1 MPGDGRGKTEMFNRY
16 KNVILLASVASLP
29 FGTELAFA
37 QDTNPAV
44 ESPESSGGLD
54 VIVVTARK
62 RSENLQDVSASVSA
76 LSQGELDRRFD
87 SDVRDFANASPNVI
101 IDDTQQG
108 PGGVAAA
115 TIRGVG
121 VADVEKSVD
130 PAVGVVLDE
139 IYLGTSSGNLVKAI
153 DLDRVEVLRGPQG
166 TLFGRNAIGG
176 VINLGRSR
184 PTDELTGKVRATYA
198 NYDTMEAEG
207 LISFPLADW
216 ASVKFTGAYRKSD
229 GYVFSQFYNQNAQR
243 SEFSALGIQLL
254 LNPTENLELS
264 FSFDDQNT
272 RQDPPQLHNL
282 AKPTDLFC
290 AVYQQCRVDLTTPQS
305 GDRYVSV
312 SNGRLDK
319 NAFFD
324 MNLGIARA
332 TYDLDND
339 MEINYIYGRMETDEG
354 ITQDFD
360 GTPLTL
366 YDTDRPAVY
375 HQDTHELRFSKG
387 GSGPL
392 TFVVGG
398 YYWDSAY
405 KIDLV
410 SYIGFAVPNTILAIP
425 QTVRQT
431 TKSYAAFF
439 EGDYNFT
446 DRLTLTL
453 GGRYTHD
460 KKSSGVTDYG
470 FGPNDNLNNPE
481 EDSWSKFTPKA
492 SLSFEVAD
500 DVMIYGLYSR
510 GYRSGGFTGRPT
522 SENTAKT
529 PYDPE
534 TVDNFELG
542 FKSEFADRRVRLNAS
557 AFVMKYKDKQ
567 EDVDVPAVGGTGREN
582 RTINA
587 SSAELKGVEIDLTAR
602 PVDGLTFNAN
612 LGYLDAKYKN
622 FIADTNN
629 DGVLDDNSNLK
640 LRRAPKW
647 NWTLGATY
655 EVPVGPG
662 AFWISG
668 DVHYIGAHEISFL
681 NNPSL
686 RNKGQYL
693 INGSLN
699 YQINNTQISVFGRNL
714 ANEDGWTI
722 GYDVQGLWSYGAA
735 RPPRTYGVV
744 VTQKF

>member
-1 MPGDGRGKTEMFNRY
+1 MINRY
-16 KNVILLASVASLP
+16 RKVTLLASAAALP
-29 FGTELAFA
+29 LGAPIAFA
-37 QDTNPAV
+37 QDAEPADDPV
-44 ESPESSGGLD
+44 QVSGRLD
-54 VIVVTARK
+54 TIVVTARK
-62 RSENLQDVSASVSA
+62 RTENLQDVSASVSA
-76 LSQGELDRRFD
+76 LSQAELARRFD

-108 PGGVAAA
+108 PGGVAAT
-115 TIRGVG
+115 TIRGIG

-153 DLDRVEVLRGPQG
+153 DIDRVEVLRGPQG

-176 VINLGRSR
+176 VINLARSR
-184 PTDELTGKVRATYA
+184 PTNELTGKFRATYA
-198 NYDTMEAEG
+198 NYDTLEAEG
-207 LISFPLADW
+207 LVSFPLTEW
-216 ASVKFTGAYRKSD
+216 AAVKFTGAYRQTD
-229 GYVFSQFYNQNAQR
+229 GYIFNEVYDQDGQR
-243 SEFSALGIQLL
+243 SDFSALGVQLL
-254 LNPTENLELS
+254 LNPTPNLELS

-282 AKPTDLFC
+282 AKPSDLFC
-290 AVYQQCRVDLTTPQS
+290 AVYGQCRVDLTTPQS

-312 SNGRLDK
+312 SNGPLEK

-332 TYDLDND
+332 TYDLGSDL
-339 MEINYIYGRMETDEG
+339 EVNYIYGRMESDEG

-366 YDTDRPAVY
+366 FDTDRPATY
-375 HQDTHELRFSKG
+375 HQDTHELRLSKG
-387 GSGPL
+387 GTGPL

-405 KIDLV
+405 TIDLV
-410 SYIGFAVPNTILAIP
+410 SYIGFAIPNTILAIP

-439 EGDYNFT
+439 EGDYKIS
-446 DRLTLTL
+446 DRLTVTL

-460 KKSSGVTDYG
+460 KKTSGVTDYG
-470 FGPNDNLNNPE
+470 FGPNDNLDNPE
-481 EDSWSKFTPKA
+481 EASWSKFTPRA
-492 SLSFEVAD
+492 TLSFDVSD
-500 DVMIYGLYSR
+500 DVMVYGLYSQ
-510 GYRSGGFTGRPT
+510 GYRSGGYTGRPT

-557 AFVMKYKDKQ
+557 AFFMKYKDKQ
-567 EDVDVPAVGGTGREN
+567 EDVDVPALTGTGREN

-602 PVDGLTFNAN
+602 PMDGLTFNAN
-612 LGYLDAKYKN
+612 LGYLDAKYKE

-629 DGVLDDNSNLK
+629 DGILDDNSDLA

-655 EVPVGPG
+655 ELPVGPG
-662 AFWISG
+662 EFWISG

-686 RNKGQYL
+686 RNDGQYL

>member
-1 MPGDGRGKTEMFNRY
+1 MIKHF
-16 KNVILLASVASLP
+16 KNATLLASAAALPLGASI
-29 FGTELAFA
+29 AFA
-37 QDTNPAV
+37 QDVDISNDTARA
-44 ESPESSGGLD
+44 SGGLD
-54 VIVVTARK
+54 EIVVTARK
-62 RSENLQDVSASVSA
+62 RTENLQDVATSVSA
-76 LSQGELDRRFD
+76 LSSLELERRFD

-108 PGGVAAA
+108 PGGVAAV
-115 TIRGVG
+115 TIRGIG

-153 DLDRVEVLRGPQG
+153 DIDRVEVLRGPQG

-176 VINLGRSR
+176 VINLARSR
-184 PTDELTGKVRATYA
+184 PTNELTGKMRATYA
-198 NYDTMEAEG
+198 NYDTLKAEG
-207 LISFPLADW
+207 LISFPLTDW
-216 ASVKFTGAYRKSD
+216 AAVKFTGAYQKSD
-229 GYVFSQFYNQNAQR
+229 GYMFNEVYNQDGQR
-243 SEFSALGIQLL
+243 DEFSALGVQLL
-254 LNPTENLELS
+254 LNPTPNLELS

-272 RQDPPQLHNL
+272 RQDPPQLQNL

-290 AVYQQCRVDLTTPQS
+290 AVYDQCRVDLTTPQS
-305 GDRYVSV
+305 GDRHVSV
-312 SNGRLDK
+312 SNGRLEK

-332 TYDLDND
+332 TYDLGSDL
-339 MEINYIYGRMETDEG
+339 EVNYIYGRMETDEG

-375 HQDTHELRFSKG
+375 HQDTHELRLSKG
-387 GSGPL
+387 GNGPL

-439 EGDYNFT
+439 EGDYKVS
-446 DRLTLTL
+446 DRLTATL

-460 KKSSGVTDYG
+460 RKTSGVNDYG
-470 FGPNDNLNNPE
+470 FGPNDNLDNPE
-481 EDSWSKFTPKA
+481 EESWSKFTPRA
-492 SLSFEVAD
+492 TLSFDVTD
-500 DVMIYGLYSR
+500 DVMVYGLYSQ
-510 GYRSGGFTGRPT
+510 GYRSGGYTGRPT

-557 AFVMKYKDKQ
+557 AFLMKYKNKQ
-567 EDVDVPAVGGTGREN
+567 EDVDVPTLTGTGREN

-602 PVDGLTFNAN
+602 PINGLTFNAN
-612 LGYLDAKYKN
+612 LGYLDAKYKS

-629 DGVLDDNSNLK
+629 DGVLDDNSDLS

-655 EVPVGPG
+655 EASVGPG
-662 AFWISG
+662 EFWISG
-668 DVHYIGAHEISFL
+668 DVHYIGQHEISFL

-686 RNKGQYL
+686 RNDGQYL

-735 RPPRTYGVV
+735 RAPRTYGVV

>member
-1 MPGDGRGKTEMFNRY
+1 MSGDGRGKAEMINRY
-16 KNVILLASVASLP
+16 KNVILLASAAVLP
-29 FGTELAFA
+29 FGASAAFA
-37 QDTNPAV
+37 QDASPA
-44 ESPESSGGLD
+44 EETPRASGGLD
-54 VIVVTARK
+54 MIVVTARK
-62 RSENLQDVSASVSA
+62 RTENLQDVSASISA
-76 LSQGELDRRFD
+76 LSTAELDRRFD

-108 PGGVAAA
+108 PGGVAAT
-115 TIRGVG
+115 TIRGIG

-139 IYLGTSSGNLVKAI
+139 IYLGTSSGNLIKAI
-153 DLDRVEVLRGPQG
+153 DIDRVEVLRGPQG

-176 VINLGRSR
+176 VINLARSR
-184 PTDELTGKVRATYA
+184 PTDELTGKLRATYA
-198 NYDTMEAEG
+198 NYDTMEVEG
-207 LISFPLADW
+207 LVSFPLADW
-216 ASVKFTGAYRKSD
+216 ASVKFTGAYNKSD

-243 SEFSALGIQLL
+243 SEFSALGVQLL
-254 LNPTENLELS
+254 LKPTPDLEIS
-264 FSFDDQNT
+264 FSFDDQHT

-290 AVYQQCRVDLTTPQS
+290 AVYGQCRVDLTTPQS
-305 GDRYVSV
+305 GDRYVSL

-332 TYDLDND
+332 KYDLGND
-339 MEINYIYGRMETDEG
+339 FEINYIYGRMETDEG

-366 YDTDRPAVY
+366 YDTDRPAKY
-375 HQDTHELRFSKG
+375 HQDTHELRLSKG
-387 GSGPL
+387 GNGPL

-398 YYWDSAY
+398 YLWDSAY
-405 KIDLV
+405 QIDLV
-410 SYIGFAVPNTILAIP
+410 SYIGFAVPNTVLAIP

-439 EGDYNFT
+439 EGDYKFS

-460 KKSSGVTDYG
+460 KKTSGVTDYG
-470 FGPNDNLNNPE
+470 FGPNNNLDNPE
-481 EDSWSKFTPKA
+481 AASWSKFTPRA
-492 SLSFEVAD
+492 SLSLEVAD
-500 DVMIYGLYSR
+500 DVMVYGLYSR

-529 PYDPE
+529 PYNPE

-557 AFVMKYKDKQ
+557 VFLMKYKDKQ
-567 EDVDVPAVGGTGREN
+567 EDVDVPVPFGTGREN

-587 SSAELKGVEIDLTAR
+587 SNAEMKGVEIDLTAK
-602 PVDGLTFNAN
+602 PTDGLTLNAN

-622 FIADTNN
+622 FLADTNN
-629 DGVLDDNSNLK
+629 DGILDDNTNLK

-655 EVPVGPG
+655 EIAAGPG
-662 AFWISG
+662 NFWIAG

-686 RNKGQYL
+686 HNKGQYL
-693 INGSLN
+693 INASVN